1 MADDGWESSCVGS
14 VDGEAG
20 SSVSRVSG
28 FAPCADLSVTRKE
41 PGGSPR
47 SPQAQSS
54 IRIAGRLAEAQI
66 ALHEVS
72 VHALVSTF
80 LAIRWVV
87 TTAVVVALGVTSR
100 MIPSRL
106 LSGLVNDSVGV
117 SVNSTLDPIAD
128 AIELMRELVLTGCG
142 GYEREEIEGVV
153 DSLSASIE
161 LPIDP
166 SGLSQFSA
174 VLCPA

>member
-1 MADDGWESSCVGS
+1 
-14 VDGEAG
+14 
-20 SSVSRVSG
+20 
-28 FAPCADLSVTRKE
+28 
-41 PGGSPR
+41 
-47 SPQAQSS
+47 
-54 IRIAGRLAEAQI
+54 
-66 ALHEVS
+66 VS

-87 TTAVVVALGVTSR
+87 MTAVVVALGVTSR

-106 LSGLVNDSVGV
+106 LSGLMNDSVGV
-117 SVNSTLDPIAD
+117 SVNSTLDPIAG

-142 GYEREEIEGVV
+142 GYEREKIEGGV